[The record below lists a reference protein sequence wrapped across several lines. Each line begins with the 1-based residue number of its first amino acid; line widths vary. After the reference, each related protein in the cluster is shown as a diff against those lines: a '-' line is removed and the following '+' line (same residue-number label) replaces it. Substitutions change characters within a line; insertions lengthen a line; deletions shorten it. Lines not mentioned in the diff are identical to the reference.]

1 MKKFTKKN
9 LIEQL
14 ELTEEKAKIV
24 MKAQKE
30 FPELLETEGEG
41 FVMDGEKLC
50 KELGVK
56 DNFNTWLLGETKYDS
71 KCRLKS
77 QGKLIKYRCIENTDF
92 IVNWESP
99 KNSKGGRPK
108 SIITLTLNCAKKI
121 AMKQNTE
128 QGDLICDY
136 FIILEEAIKKKIDWI
151 NVRNPQKESYKKM
164 CEIIK
169 KEYIE
174 THDGE
179 EPNFYIYT
187 NNADMLNL
195 SLFSKK
201 SKPMKDIL
209 EIEWNEPMRDSLTRE
224 VNLALCQ
231 LQDLNGNL
239 VINHIDFQTRKIMIE
254 TICKAKYMDLR
265 VRFVSEFNKEL
276 NKIHN

>member
-71 KCRLKS
+71 KGRLKS

-151 NVRNPQKESYKKM
+151 NVRNTKKES
-164 CEIIK
+164 
-169 KEYIE
+169 
-174 THDGE
+174 
-179 EPNFYIYT
+179 
-187 NNADMLNL
+187 
-195 SLFSKK
+195 
-201 SKPMKDIL
+201 
-209 EIEWNEPMRDSLTRE
+209 
-224 VNLALCQ
+224 
-231 LQDLNGNL
+231 
-239 VINHIDFQTRKIMIE
+239 
-254 TICKAKYMDLR
+254 
-265 VRFVSEFNKEL
+265 
-276 NKIHN
+276 

>member
-24 MKAQKE
+24 IKAQKE
-30 FPELLETEGEG
+30 FPELLETGGEG

-71 KCRLKS
+71 KGRLKS

-128 QGDLICDY
+128 QGDLVCDY

-195 SLFSKK
+195 SLLL
-201 SKPMKDIL
+201 I
-209 EIEWNEPMRDSLTRE
+209 
-224 VNLALCQ
+224 
-231 LQDLNGNL
+231 
-239 VINHIDFQTRKIMIE
+239 
-254 TICKAKYMDLR
+254 
-265 VRFVSEFNKEL
+265 
-276 NKIHN
+276 

>member
-50 KELGVK
+50 RELGVK
-56 DNFNTWLLGETKYDS
+56 DNFNTWLLGETRYD
-71 KCRLKS
+71 KKGNIKS
-77 QGKLIKYRCIENTDF
+77 QGKLIKYKCKKNEDF
-92 IVNWESP
+92 ISDWDSP
-99 KNSKGGRPK
+99 NGEFSKEVIEKMTPQLRSANKIKNK
-108 SIITLTLNCAKKI
+108 IMLTLRCAKKI

-128 QGDLICDY
+128 QGDLVCDY

-201 SKPMKDIL
+201 SKPMKGIL
-209 EIEWNEPMRDSLTRE
+209 EVE
-224 VNLALCQ
+224 
-231 LQDLNGNL
+231 
-239 VINHIDFQTRKIMIE
+239 
-254 TICKAKYMDLR
+254 
-265 VRFVSEFNKEL
+265 
-276 NKIHN
+276 

>member
-71 KCRLKS
+71 KGRLKS

-151 NVRNPQKESYKKM
+151 NVRNPQKESYK
-164 CEIIK
+164 ELTATIQ
-169 KEYIE
+169 KEYYE
-174 THDGE
+174 WAGSYPE
-179 EPNFYIYT
+179 AKVYIKEA
-187 NNADMLNL
+187 NMLNL
-195 SLFSKK
+195 SLFGHTSKE
-201 SKPMKDIL
+201 MKEVLQLDY
-209 EIEWNEPMRDSLTRE
+209 EDSLRDNLKTKCNQALDEIQKLDKAYIVQGFNFCQRRE
-224 VNLALCQ
+224 MINKHCDIFFKEIRVEVEEVFGN
-231 LQDLNGNL
+231 DLKSL
-239 VINHIDFQTRKIMIE
+239 F
-254 TICKAKYMDLR
+254 
-265 VRFVSEFNKEL
+265 
-276 NKIHN
+276 